1 MKHNTMKVG
10 DKVREIP
17 DEFGWVMKEGVG
29 IVLKVYNVGED
40 TRVDVDFGDGRIYI
54 YFIECLEPINE

>member
-29 IVLKVYNVGED
+29 IVLKVYNIGEE
-40 TRVDVDFGDGRIYI
+40 TRVDVDFGDGGIYI
-54 YFIECLEPINE
+54 YFIEQLENV

>member
-1 MKHNTMKVG
+1 MKVG

-29 IVLKVYNVGED
+29 IVLKVYNVGEK
-40 TRVDVDFGDGRIYI
+40 TRVDVDFGDGGIYI
-54 YFIECLEPINE
+54 YFIEHLENV

>member
-29 IVLKVYNVGED
+29 IVLKVYNVGEE
-40 TRVDVDFGDGRIYI
+40 TRVDVDFGDGGIYI
-54 YFIECLEPINE
+54 YFIEHLENV

>member
-29 IVLKVYNVGED
+29 IVLKVYNVGEE
-40 TRVDVDFGDGRIYI
+40 TRVDVDFGDGGIYI
-54 YFIECLEPINE
+54 YFIEQLENV

>member
-17 DEFGWVMKEGVG
+17 NESGWIMKEGVG

-40 TRVDVDFGDGRIYI
+40 TRVDVDFGDGGIHI
-54 YFIECLEPINE
+54 YFIEHLENV

>member
-1 MKHNTMKVG
+1 MKHNIMKVG

-17 DEFGWVMKEGVG
+17 NEFGWKMKEGVG

-40 TRVDVDFGDGRIYI
+40 TRVDVDFGDGGIYL
-54 YFIECLEPINE
+54 YFIEHLENV

>member
-10 DKVREIP
+10 NKVREIP

-29 IVLKVYNVGED
+29 IVLKVYNVGQE
-40 TRVDVDFGDGRIYI
+40 TRVDLELRHII
-54 YFIECLEPINE
+54 KKNNFIEHLENV

>member
-17 DEFGWVMKEGVG
+17 NEFGWKMKEGVG
-29 IVLKVYNVGED
+29 IVLKLYNVGED
-40 TRVDVDFGDGRIYI
+40 TRVDVDFGDGGIYI
-54 YFIECLEPINE
+54 YFIEQLENV

>member
-17 DEFGWVMKEGVG
+17 NEFGWKIKEGVG

-40 TRVDVDFGDGRIYI
+40 TRVDVDFGDGKIYI
-54 YFIECLEPINE
+54 YFIEHLENV

>member
-1 MKHNTMKVG
+1 MKHNIMKVG

-17 DEFGWVMKEGVG
+17 NEFGWKMKEGVG

-40 TRVDVDFGDGRIYI
+40 TRVDVDFGGGGIYI
-54 YFIECLEPINE
+54 YFIEHLENV

>member
-10 DKVREIP
+10 NKVREIP

-29 IVLKVYNVGED
+29 IVLKVYNVGQE
-40 TRVDVDFGDGRIYI
+40 TRVDVDFGDGGIYI
-54 YFIECLEPINE
+54 YFIEHLENV

>member
-10 DKVREIP
+10 DRVREIP

-29 IVLKVYNVGED
+29 IVLKVYNVGEE
-40 TRVDVDFGDGRIYI
+40 TRVDVDFGDGGIYI
-54 YFIECLEPINE
+54 YFIEQLENV

>member
-1 MKHNTMKVG
+1 MKVG

-17 DEFGWVMKEGVG
+17 NEFGWKMKEGVG

-40 TRVDVDFGDGRIYI
+40 TRVDVDFGDGGIYI
-54 YFIECLEPINE
+54 YFIEHLENV

>member
-1 MKHNTMKVG
+1 MKVG

-29 IVLKVYNVGED
+29 IVLKVYNVGQE
-40 TRVDVDFGDGRIYI
+40 TRVDVDFGDGGIYI
-54 YFIECLEPINE
+54 YFIEHLENV

>member
-10 DKVREIP
+10 DRVREIP

-29 IVLKVYNVGED
+29 IVLKVYNVGEE
-40 TRVDVDFGDGRIYI
+40 TRVDVDFGDGGIYI
-54 YFIECLEPINE
+54 YFIEHLENV

>member
-1 MKHNTMKVG
+1 MLNTMKVG

-17 DEFGWVMKEGVG
+17 DEDGWIMKEGVG
-29 IVLKVYNVGED
+29 IVLQVYNEGED

>member
-10 DKVREIP
+10 DRVREIP

-40 TRVDVDFGDGRIYI
+40 TRVDVDFGDGGIYI
-54 YFIECLEPINE
+54 YFIEHLENV

>member
-17 DEFGWVMKEGVG
+17 NEFGWVMKEGVG
-29 IVLKVYNVGED
+29 IVLKVYNVGEE
-40 TRVDVDFGDGRIYI
+40 TRVDVDFGDGKIYI
-54 YFIECLEPINE
+54 YFIEHLENV